1 MTVRPAILCPI
12 DYSDASAAALRYA
25 AAVAEHFVTRLIVL
39 HVEDPLLAAAMDL
52 SSGVPWSRERSAR
65 ELAAFVREGLGTDSS
80 SLAMCEYD
88 VAQGKPASEIL
99 RLARERSCDL
109 IVMSTHGLTGI
120 RKLLLGSTTERVLRE
135 TAIPVL
141 VTPTVNPGRVR
152 VEDAERLIGRVVVPV
167 DLSPATPYQTGVA
180 RGLAEAVGVPLI
192 FVHVIEPPQGRALAR
207 LRVGKLEARR
217 TAAAE
222 ERLRALLAT
231 LPEGFRSA
239 SVIVHGDPAEETA
252 RVVRDRHA
260 GLVIIGLHG
269 SPFMGPR
276 MGSVTYRL
284 LCSSPTLTLALPP
297 VPLAHPDV
305 TEPASSTRTPAER
318 TTADR
323 VSAVIRQR

>member
-39 HVEDPLLAAAMDL
+39 NVEDPLLAAAMDL
-52 SSGVPWSRERSAR
+52 STGVAWSRERSAQ
-65 ELAAFVREGLGTDSS
+65 ELAAFVRQGLGADSS

-88 VAQGKPASEIL
+88 VARGKPASEIL

-109 IVMSTHGLTGI
+109 IVMSTHGLTGM

-135 TAIPVL
+135 TTIPVL
-141 VTPTVNPGRVR
+141 VTPPVNPGPIR

-167 DLSPATPYQTGVA
+167 DLSPATPHQTGVA

-192 FVHVIEPPQGRALAR
+192 FVHVIEPPQGRVLAR
-207 LRVGKLEARR
+207 LMLGKLEAQR

-222 ERLRALLAT
+222 ERLGALLAT
-231 LPEGFRSA
+231 LPEGCQSA
-239 SVIVHGDPAEETA
+239 SMIVHGDPVEETA
-252 RVVRDRHA
+252 RVLRDRHP

-269 SPFMGPR
+269 SPFLGPR

-297 VPLAHPDV
+297 VPVEHPDV
-305 TEPASSTRTPAER
+305 TEPACSQA
-318 TTADR
+318 
-323 VSAVIRQR
+323 SAR